1 MSTGG
6 ELAAVRLM
14 RAAAEERKA
23 RNLRRAGEA
32 ADRVM
37 EILADEKQFRKKT
50 SFSYVHDSEESVLVL
65 RLDSNEKVAKM
76 ALSLVKQR
84 LPDSLEATLHF
95 GTISWGIYV
104 SLRSA

>member
-1 MSTGG
+1 MATGG

-14 RAAAEERKA
+14 RAAAEERNA
-23 RNLRRAGEA
+23 RNLRQAREA

-50 SFSYVHDSEESVLVL
+50 SFHNHDESVLVL
-65 RLDSNEKVAKM
+65 RLDSGEKVAKM
-76 ALSLVKQR
+76 ALALVKQR

-95 GTISWGIYV
+95 GMRWGIYV